1 MRHFQWLIVLSVGL
15 ALVAS
20 DAGAGGK
27 DKKKKDAAEPAQVE
41 EPITFEPNGL
51 SYGLAPK
58 AVADVYG
65 KVIDQD
71 HAEELNDAQPGPEL
85 TRLENSIQEEKDHIR
100 RSLLELD
107 DPPSNLDGTAFEGE
121 FSYHNKEAIMR
132 AERAGKKRT
141 LFFIRDKLW
150 KIIDLYDL
158 GPKAKFGADFK
169 AATTKLEEILGV
181 EGRALAAKPDEGR
194 RFDEVD
200 WADEKIHLRAI
211 KWGKKL
217 AVAYVERATEARLGE
232 LRKNKPKKQ
241 EDIDPAVKDVL
252 RAPKK

>member
-1 MRHFQWLIVLSVGL
+1 MRHFQWLVVLTVGL

-20 DAGAGGK
+20 DAGAGAK
-27 DKKKKDAAEPAQVE
+27 DKKKNDTAEPARVE
-41 EPITFEPNGL
+41 EPISFEPNGL
-51 SYGLAPK
+51 AFGLAHK
-58 AVADVYG
+58 AVAEVYD

-71 HAEELNDAQPGPEL
+71 HADELNNAQPGPEL
-85 TRLENSIQEEKDHIR
+85 TRLESSIQEEKDRIR
-100 RSLLELD
+100 KSLLELE

-121 FSYHNKEAIMR
+121 FTYHNKEAVMR
-132 AERAGKKRT
+132 VDRAGKKRT
-141 LFFIRDKLW
+141 LFFIRDKMW

-169 AATTKLEEILGV
+169 AAVAKLEELTGV

-217 AVAYVERATEARLGE
+217 AIAYVDRATEARLGE

-252 RAPKK
+252 RGKK